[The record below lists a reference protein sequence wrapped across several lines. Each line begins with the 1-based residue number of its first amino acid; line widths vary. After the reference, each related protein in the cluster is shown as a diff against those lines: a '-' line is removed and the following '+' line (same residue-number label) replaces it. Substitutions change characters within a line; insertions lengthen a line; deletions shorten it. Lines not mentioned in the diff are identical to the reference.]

1 VRSGVGQSAHAA
13 HPFTPISIFPRDE
26 TVSQLRCDSVIE
38 GGGAASRA
46 TQYRDYAIELRFFS

>member
-1 VRSGVGQSAHAA
+1 LTGIKVGVRFDLHS
-13 HPFTPISIFPRDE
+13 HPHLILPPSE